1 MLQSRLWSK
10 GDAGNI
16 MLIADRIDLHV
27 LVLSH
32 KIATLLHTTCILSN
46 SIHSL

>member
-32 KIATLLHTTCILSN
+32 KMRLYCTLRVF
-46 SIHSL
+46 